1 MERIRQ
7 SLMNDPKMY
16 PDLAG
21 RQTQASSS
29 KVPDVNNLFDE
40 PTPPSSPKMRE
51 TIDDKDD
58 NADESSSDD
67 EVVEIK
73 KPPAKPLAES
83 SNRPVQPAKPKPKA
97 DPYKGLFIPKKPM
110 PQPVARNATVNV
122 VSNQTQQRLPSNPI
136 QRFPTQPILPQVAKP
151 SWSASQATPIGVS
164 RQSATPP
171 RPAHVQVRVPTFNDV
186 GGDLSQAEAEKV
198 LRELMNVEI
207 DAEDAIVPGLK
218 DGFRLLPH
226 QIQGRNWMR
235 GREDIKGKRYGGI
248 LADDMGLGKTIQTLV
263 RIVEGKAKKAD
274 REAGWSGSTLYVP
287 SYCDVSSW
295 HKSYSRLVCVVL
307 RNPLELKRHHI
318 VVTTYDVIKSEYAA
332 FKPEAKNESKKSKL
346 KASRQDSDSE
356 AEHFGRTLAKDK
368 PKRAGKVKKATM
380 EVKWWRV
387 LCLVDEA
394 HNIKNRSTKAAEAC
408 FGLEA
413 RFKWCLTGTP
423 MQNDVLE
430 LFSLFKFLHVKPFCE
445 FERFNSEIAK
455 PMLIFQV
462 VLKSIMLRRLKDQM
476 IDGKE
481 QAFYNELAAK
491 MDSTLESLMATEGKK
506 NYMSVLLL
514 LLRLRQACDHC
525 KEGRDGQ
532 EAGDGDDLIAA
543 FGQLTVG
550 RKCRIC
556 VTDLNS
562 SNTASGRWDTHCIDC
577 AKIAQQA
584 TESGSTKIRKMMEL
598 LDNIDRESEGED
610 KTIIFS
616 QFTTMLDLIEP
627 FLTRRGIRYARY
639 DGSMKP
645 AEREVSLNKIKND
658 PKTKVILI
666 SFKAGSTGL
675 NLTVCNR
682 VILFDMWWNPAL
694 EDQAFDRAHRFGQ
707 KKKVNIY
714 KLKVE
719 GTVEDRILALQ
730 DKKRELTK
738 AALSGDKVKNLRLDM
753 NELLAL

>member
-1 MERIRQ
+1 MSGAITE
-7 SLMNDPKMY
+7 D
-16 PDLAG
+16 
-21 RQTQASSS
+21 
-29 KVPDVNNLFDE
+29 
-40 PTPPSSPKMRE
+40 
-51 TIDDKDD
+51 
-58 NADESSSDD
+58 
-67 EVVEIK
+67 
-73 KPPAKPLAES
+73 
-83 SNRPVQPAKPKPKA
+83 
-97 DPYKGLFIPKKPM
+97 
-110 PQPVARNATVNV
+110 
-122 VSNQTQQRLPSNPI
+122 
-136 QRFPTQPILPQVAKP
+136 
-151 SWSASQATPIGVS
+151 
-164 RQSATPP
+164 
-171 RPAHVQVRVPTFNDV
+171 
-186 GGDLSQAEAEKV
+186 
-198 LRELMNVEI
+198 VEI

-248 LADDMGLGKTIQTLV
+248 LADDMGKTIQTLV

-274 REAGWSGSTLYVP
+274 REAGWSGSTLVVVP
-287 SYCDVSSW
+287 LAVMNQWVEEARRMTDLKVMSHHGTNRTAD
-295 HKSYSRLVCVVL
+295 
-307 RNPLELKRHHI
+307 PLELKRHHI

-387 LCLVDEA
+387 VLDEA

-455 PMLIFQV
+455 PVKTGRGINRAMKKLQV

-525 KEGRDGQ
+525 VLVSQDFTDVSEAVEPKEAKKGADGQ

-543 FGQLTVG
+543 FDQLTVG

-562 SNTASGRWDTHCIDC
+562 SKTASGRWDTHCIDC

-598 LDNIDRESEGED
+598 LDDIDRESEGED

-645 AEREVSLNKIKND
+645 AEREVMTQR
-658 PKTKVILI
+658 TKVILI

-682 VILFDMWWNPAL
+682 
-694 EDQAFDRAHRFGQ
+694 DQAFDRAHRFGQ
-707 KKKVNIY
+707 KKK
-714 KLKVE
+714 
-719 GTVEDRILALQ
+719 EDRILALQ

-753 NELLAL
+753 NELLALFNRGGKDDDDDDD

>member
-1 MERIRQ
+1 
-7 SLMNDPKMY
+7 
-16 PDLAG
+16 
-21 RQTQASSS
+21 
-29 KVPDVNNLFDE
+29 
-40 PTPPSSPKMRE
+40 
-51 TIDDKDD
+51 
-58 NADESSSDD
+58 
-67 EVVEIK
+67 
-73 KPPAKPLAES
+73 
-83 SNRPVQPAKPKPKA
+83 
-97 DPYKGLFIPKKPM
+97 M
-110 PQPVARNATVNV
+110 PQPIARNATVNV

-136 QRFPTQPILPQVAKP
+136 QRFPSQPILPQAAKP
-151 SWSASQATPIGVS
+151 SWSASQATPIGVPTN
-164 RQSATPP
+164 RPPPP
-171 RPAHVQVRVPTFNDV
+171 RPAHLIEIPDDDDDDRDGEKVRVPTFNDV
-186 GGDLSQAEAEKV
+186 GGDLSQAEAEKA
-198 LRELMNVEI
+198 LRELMSGAITEDVEI

-274 REAGWSGSTLYVP
+274 REAGWSGSTLVVVP
-287 SYCDVSSW
+287 LAVMHQWVEEAKRMTDLKVTS
-295 HKSYSRLVCVVL
+295 HHGPSRTAD
-307 RNPLELKRHHI
+307 PLELKRHHI

-346 KASRQDSDSE
+346 KASKQDSDSE
-356 AEHFGRTLAKDK
+356 AEHFGKTLSKDK

-387 LCLVDEA
+387 VLDEA

-430 LFSLFKFLHVKPFCE
+430 LYSLLKFLHIKPFCD

-455 PMLIFQV
+455 PVKTGRGVNRAMKKLQV
-462 VLKSIMLRRLKDQM
+462 VLKSVMLRRLKDQM
-476 IDGKE
+476 IDGKVLIELPPRQLDVISCVFSSKE
-481 QAFYNELAAK
+481 QAFYNDLAAK
-491 MDSTLESLMATEGKK
+491 MESTLENLMATEGKK
-506 NYMSVLLL
+506 NYISVLLL

-525 KEGRDGQ
+525 VLVSQDFTDVSEAVEPKEANKDADGQ
-532 EAGDGDDLIAA
+532 ETGDGDDLIAA

-556 VTDLNS
+556 VIDLNS
-562 SNTASGRWDTHCIDC
+562 SNMASGKWDTHCIDC
-577 AKIAQQA
+577 AEIAQQA
-584 TESGSTKIRKMMEL
+584 TEAGSTKIRKTMEL
-598 LDNIDRESEGED
+598 LDDIERESEGED

-627 FLTRRGIRYARY
+627 FLTKKGIRYARY
-639 DGSMKP
+639 DGSLKP
-645 AEREVSLNKIKND
+645 AEREAALNKIKKD

-707 KKKVNIY
+707 TKKVTIY
-714 KLKVE
+714 KLKVDD
-719 GTVEDRILALQ
+719 TVEDRILALQ

-753 NELLAL
+753 NELLALFNRGGDDDDD